1 MIFASRIGHSRLVL
15 AKIAFRFRKSLQGHL
30 DATVADGMEPHL
42 EPGSGPVI
50 YQRVELRLR
59 VLREPGILR
68 IVAVGFQQRCCMR
81 AQRTVHEAFQH
92 ARVQHGVG
100 FRVMGAV
107 LFQHVQSCRKWRPL
121 GNPQGQ
127 LPFAL

>member
-1 MIFASRIGHSRLVL
+1 MSRSILSNTGYCPIHIRQHMAGLHGGNHPQLAESRELVWRHHLRMFDPPAMIFASRIGHSRLVL

-59 VLREPGILR
+59 V
-68 IVAVGFQQRCCMR
+68 
-81 AQRTVHEAFQH
+81 
-92 ARVQHGVG
+92 
-100 FRVMGAV
+100 
-107 LFQHVQSCRKWRPL
+107 
-121 GNPQGQ
+121 
-127 LPFAL
+127 